1 MEKGVTTCPNQVF
14 RTRERNISS
23 TEVGCSKWRGG
34 ERKRGKENKQGS
46 ESARS
51 LIYGRMNNIS
61 KKKWAINKRANH
73 AWNNESPRCNTSLMS
88 LRYSDALRRTNFICN
103 SQNTQWQKTNTRRIK
118 CPKGATQITL
128 ICNRE
133 EALHTGIL
141 EHNHPWSCS
150 TLEIING
157 ANSTRDPQIMQLTLP
172 DTVPHRLTTPSI
184 SQNVL

>member
-1 MEKGVTTCPNQVF
+1 MEKEVITCPNQVC
-14 RTRERNISS
+14 RTREGNISG
-23 TEVGCSKWRGG
+23 TEVGCPQRRGG
-34 ERKRGKENKQGS
+34 ERKGRKENLQGN

-51 LIYGRMNNIS
+51 LIYGRMNNIG
-61 KKKWAINKRANH
+61 KKRAINQKANH
-73 AWNNESPRCNTSLMS
+73 AWNNESSRCNTSSMS
-88 LRYSDALRRTNFICN
+88 LRYSDALRRNNFICN
-103 SQNTQWQKTNTRRIK
+103 SQNTQWQKANTRRIK

-141 EHNHPWSCS
+141 EHNHPWSCN

-157 ANSTRDPQIMQLTLP
+157 ANSTRDPQIMQFTLP
-172 DTVPHRLTTPSI
+172 DTVPHRLTTHSI